1 MADKVSLVKDYSHSE
16 LQEINK
22 KLDFLI
28 SEITDIRR
36 EMKDLKTQNSDDLY
50 QLSSRFYKLCS
61 DLQSQSFDFQTKL
74 YNGNKNV
81 SKQLQDLQ
89 TQAAY
94 SRFANKS
101 FSFSTMMFCGIMW
114 LIFMILIFD

>member
-61 DLQSQSFDFQTKL
+61 DLQSQFFDFQTKL

-89 TQAAY
+89 NQAAY
-94 SRFANKS
+94 SRFSNKS